1 MTENEMKKM
10 KSEEQQ
16 PSQQTSQQMSQ
27 KTNDVLME
35 QYFNTHTENQLLRG
49 QNKHILKIGSIR
61 VEVLPTSKDS
71 IAEVFKQF
79 TKFAKE
85 MKKLHNN
92 THIAVDD
99 GPMDALMDQMV
110 G

>member
-1 MTENEMKKM
+1 MKRT
-10 KSEEQQ
+10 KSEDEQIA
-16 PSQQTSQQMSQ
+16 SQR
-27 KTNDVLME
+27 TNDVLME

-61 VEVLPTSKDS
+61 VEVLPTSKDN

-92 THIAVDD
+92 THIAVADD
-99 GPMDALMDQMV
+99 EPMAALMDQMV
-110 G
+110 N

>member
-1 MTENEMKKM
+1 MKTK
-10 KSEEQQ
+10 KNEEQ
-16 PSQQTSQQMSQ
+16 TAVTQ
-27 KTNDVLME
+27 KTNDILLE
-35 QYFNTHTENQLLRG
+35 QMFNTHTENQLLRG
-49 QNKHILKIGSIR
+49 QNKHILKIGNIK
-61 VEVLPTSKDS
+61 VEVLPTSDDN

-92 THIAVDD
+92 SHLKGDD
-99 GPMDALMDQMV
+99 GESGMSTLMDQMV